1 MRCRTVGIFQQAI
14 RKETG
19 EQIELP
25 DPWLEASNPWEI
37 PRLDT
42 AIEIRFYGEATRS
55 AGNKGTWT
63 GGQLILAVPYGE
75 PLCPI

>member
-1 MRCRTVGIFQQAI
+1 MCADHLKGSQTICSHLRTVGIFQQAI

-25 DPWLEASNPWEI
+25 DPWLESANPWEI

-42 AIEIRFYGEATRS
+42 AIEIRFYGEATRTS
-55 AGNKGTWT
+55 AGKNT
-63 GGQLILAVPYGE
+63 
-75 PLCPI
+75 